1 MQDCKETRKIAANV
15 ARLSNLL
22 TRDRADLPHS
32 YLKDN
37 ELREAY
43 IAYYLPANMYKVHLP
58 LRELS
63 RHPAGVLR
71 KDRLRIL
78 DLGSGPG
85 TAILGIMDFFS
96 GSSDKPFLE
105 FTAVD
110 PVEENLMEAL
120 RLFRSFK
127 EDASADASLI
137 TAKSVIERTK
147 SLPQGPFDIIIMSNV
162 LSEAGHPAAG
172 LEKIPLTPPF
182 SKGEIRPSPLEKGG
196 RGDLNP
202 DYRLNLVKSVIS
214 GRLAT
219 DGSLIIIE
227 PALRETSRELLEVR
241 DGLLKGGL
249 HIYSPCLMNNP
260 CPALTN
266 PKDWCHEDIP
276 WDPPAAIREID
287 KLTGLRKDSLK
298 FSYLVIRRDALSIR
312 DIVRDNTF
320 RVVSEPLV
328 SKGKIEFYLC
338 NAGGRRLAVRLDRD
352 KSNLNEQ
359 FSTLKRGNIISFEGL
374 VDEGKRLRLVKETLT
389 HPFSVRAEE

>member
-63 RHPAGVLR
+63 RHPAGILR
-71 KDRLRIL
+71 KNRLRIL

-96 GSSDKPFLE
+96 GFSDKPFLE

-110 PVEENLMEAL
+110 PVEENLMAAV

-172 LEKIPLTPPF
+172 SEKIPLTPPF
-182 SKGEIRPSPLEKGG
+182 SKGEIRLPPLEKGG
-196 RGDLNP
+196 KGDLKP
-202 DYRLNLVKSVIS
+202 DYRLNLLKSVIN
-214 GRLAT
+214 GRLAA

-260 CPALTN
+260 CPALAN

-276 WDPPAAIREID
+276 WDPPAAIQEID

-298 FSYLVIRRDALSIR
+298 FSYLVIRRDALSMR
-312 DIVRDNTF
+312 DIVGDNTF

-338 NAGGRRLAVRLDRD
+338 NAGGRRLAVRLDKD
-352 KSNLNEQ
+352 KTRLNEPL
-359 FSTLKRGNIISFEGL
+359 SKLKRGNIISFEGL